1 MIRKGAWTEVRSLAL
16 DGFGGSFDLF
26 RGSFDLFSASFNGFG
41 GGVNSLSSRLFG
53 SISGFD
59 GSISGFDSGILDDF
73 SSVGRLDSLDSGIN
87 SSVDRGGRFDGGGF
101 GGDGRVRIAR
111 FNTQIGGY
119 VRLGGRLAT
128 DGRNHEAASGEHLG

>member
-1 MIRKGAWTEVRSLAL
+1 MIRKGPWTGVRSLAL
-16 DGFGGSFDLF
+16 DGFG
-26 RGSFDLFSASFNGFG
+26 GSFDLFSASFNGFG

-59 GSISGFDSGILDDF
+59 GCISGFDGSILNAL
-73 SSVGRLDSLDSGIN
+73 SSVGRLDGLDSGIHG
-87 SSVDRGGRFDGGGF
+87 SVDRGRRFDGGGF

-111 FNTQIGGY
+111 FNTQIGGN
-119 VRLGGRLAT
+119 VGLGGRLAT